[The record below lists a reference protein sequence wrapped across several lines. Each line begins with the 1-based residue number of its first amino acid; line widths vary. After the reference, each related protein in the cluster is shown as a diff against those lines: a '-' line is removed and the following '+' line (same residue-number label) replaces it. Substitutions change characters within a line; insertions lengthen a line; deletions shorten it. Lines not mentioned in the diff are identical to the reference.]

1 VKRSNEP
8 LFWSLFGAGGVA
20 AALALPALILVTGI
34 AVPLGIMPA
43 DAMSYE
49 RMTAFVGSWFGKL
62 FVFGVISLTFWHA
75 FHRIYHSLHD
85 LGVHAGLGFFKVLAY
100 GIAFVGTLGVG
111 YYVLAV

>member
-8 LFWSLFGAGGVA
+8 LFWSLFGAGGVV
-20 AALALPALILVTGI
+20 AALALPALIFVTGI
-34 AVPLGIMPA
+34 AAPLGIMPA
-43 DAMSYE
+43 DTMSYG
-49 RMTAFVGSWFGKL
+49 RMTAFVGGWFGKL

-85 LGVHAGLGFFKVLAY
+85 LGVHAGLGFFKILAY
-100 GIAFVGTLGVG
+100 SIAFVGTLGVG

>member
-1 VKRSNEP
+1 MKRSNEP
-8 LFWSLFGAGGVA
+8 LFWSLFGAGGVV
-20 AALALPALILVTGI
+20 AALVLPVLALITGI

-43 DAMSYE
+43 ETLSYE
-49 RMTAFVGSWFGKL
+49 RMSAFVGSWIGKL

-85 LGVHAGLGFFKVLAY
+85 LGVHKGMEFFKVLAY
-100 GIAFVGTLGVG
+100 GLAFIGTLGTA